1 MIPFTFEQ
9 LRRVIGSRKGSDK
22 ETTLARVGE
31 TLLMVQDVEASLR
44 FVMTFVIQQG
54 EEEMDLARY
63 ETQTRA
69 ERKKTIGYFLSQ
81 LRRRVDVEPTTDAR
95 LSAFLDMRN
104 LFVHKLDEVPGWG
117 LDDEASLAASNDF
130 LTDLLATSF
139 YIYLWL
145 AGITKSW
152 ARQVGMTTKYDDEEI
167 VRMIDE
173 HFVPLA
179 EWSLA
184 PKDSSPTG

>member
-9 LRRVIGSRKGSDK
+9 LRRVIDSGRGSDK
-22 ETTLARVGE
+22 EATLARVGE
-31 TLLMVQDVEASLR
+31 TLLMVQNAEASLR

-54 EEEMDLARY
+54 GQGMDLAKY
-63 ETQTRA
+63 EAQTKA
-69 ERKKTIGYFLSQ
+69 ERRKTIGYFVSQ

-95 LSAFLDMRN
+95 LSTFLDMRN

-117 LDDEASLAASNDF
+117 LDDQASLAASNDF

-145 AGITKSW
+145 AGISKSW
-152 ARQVGMTTKYDDEEI
+152 ARQVGVTTKYDDEEI
-167 VRMIDE
+167 IRIIDE

-184 PKDSSPTG
+184 PKSSSPTG